1 MRKFVVAFWQRR
13 GACALAI
20 KNFRS
25 REGNNFEGGHL
36 GRRAM
41 PEAAQWSNDMVGRE
55 VTTDRNLLSAFV
67 MIIGG
72 ALGIGLPMTL
82 VIVWICS

>member
-1 MRKFVVAFWQRR
+1 
-13 GACALAI
+13 
-20 KNFRS
+20 
-25 REGNNFEGGHL
+25 
-36 GRRAM
+36 M
-41 PEAAQWSNDMVGRE
+41 PEAAQGSNDMVGRE
-55 VTTDRNLLSAFV
+55 VPADANLISAFA